1 MYFQVAYTL
10 AKAVDDG
17 QDALIVGRSGDVQNS
32 YATSLE
38 RGPSVTDQRNRLVAA
53 WVAEPAF
60 HLDHG
65 ALSNLVNH
73 WKLSSVVTMGSGRPV
88 NATLAGDPNSDG
100 NIYNDGLPGYTRNAF
115 IGPDYF
121 TTDMRVTRNVKC
133 GDRIVLNV
141 AAESFN
147 LMNRNNGRVQISDDG
162 FYDSAGQFVAYST
175 RVGNKRYPG
184 QYLIN
189 SRFLMPTNSYA
200 PRQVQFSL
208 RIGF

>member
-38 RGPSVTDQRNRLVAA
+38 RGPSVTDQRNRLVGA

-60 HLDHG
+60 HFDQA
-65 ALSNLVNH
+65 ALNKLANH
-73 WKLSSVVTMGSGRPV
+73 WKFSSVLTYGSGRPV
-88 NATLAGDPNSDG
+88 NATMAGDPNADG
-100 NIYNDGLPGYTRNAF
+100 NIYNDRLPGYIRNAF
-115 IGPDYF
+115 IGPNYF
-121 TTDMRVTRNVKC
+121 TTDMRVTRNVRC
-133 GDRIVLNV
+133 GERIVLNL

-147 LMNRNNGRVQISDDG
+147 LFNRTNSRVNISDDG
-162 FYDSAGQFVAYST
+162 FYNSAGQFVAYTSAVT
-175 RVGNKRYPG
+175 GKLYPG
-184 QYLIN
+184 QFLIN
-189 SRFLMPTNSYA
+189 SRFLTPTNAYA

-208 RIGF
+208 RLGF